1 MRELYINLP
10 LTDEAVAQLRAG
22 DWVYLTGPVI
32 GARDAAHRRMVEALA
47 QGQPLPVDVRGQV
60 IYYVGPTPT
69 PPGRVIGSAGP
80 TTAARMDPYTVP
92 LLEAG
97 LKGAIGKGGRSP
109 QVREALRRFRA
120 VYFLAVGGA
129 GALLSKHIKGMQ
141 VIAYED
147 LGPEAIFLL
156 ELDAFPVLV
165 CYDIYRGDLLT
176 EGRRRWQEVL
186 A

>member
-1 MRELYINLP
+1 
-10 LTDEAVAQLRAG
+10 
-22 DWVYLTGPVI
+22 
-32 GARDAAHRRMVEALA
+32 
-47 QGQPLPVDVRGQV
+47 
-60 IYYVGPTPT
+60 
-69 PPGRVIGSAGP
+69 
-80 TTAARMDPYTVP
+80 
-92 LLEAG
+92 
-97 LKGAIGKGGRSP
+97 
-109 QVREALRRFRA
+109 VREALRRFRA

-165 CYDIYRGDLLT
+165 CYDIYGGDLLT